1 MLEARVV
8 MEPSRSESA
17 ASRPDPWPRMWHAL
31 CSLPLVAVVVVFCF
45 GRAWKGPLYLEP
57 LLAVPPAL
65 AGIGAT
71 KPRRPLIYGG
81 ISLLTA
87 LLVATRTVG
96 RTPSLTITT
105 VISVV
110 VVTAVSAAG
119 AVLSSRRNQKLA
131 DVMTVA
137 EVAQRALL
145 RPLPRQV
152 GPLEVD
158 VLYLAAAAEARV
170 GGDLYEVARTPY
182 GIRMIMG
189 DVRGKG
195 LGAVEVAADVL
206 GVFREAA
213 HDVYT
218 LAEVARRLDASLVRR
233 DAVHEEFVTA
243 VLVEVDPEVS
253 TMTIYNCGHPSPM
266 ILTPGGRGDGGD
278 AAKPRSVTVADVPI
292 PAPPLGLMS
301 LGDCS
306 GASRRLPF
314 KPGDELLLYTDG
326 ITEARDAKRRFYPL
340 AERLPAL
347 AGTSQEGS
355 RPDLLKR
362 LKNDVLRH
370 VGAPLDDDAALLRV
384 RAAGART
391 ASADGAAGPSQ
402 TLAPAPGT
410 ASL

>member
-1 MLEARVV
+1 MLETRVV
-8 MEPSRSESA
+8 VEPSRRDGTT
-17 ASRPDPWPRMWHAL
+17 SRPDPWPRMWHAL
-31 CSLPLVAVVVVFCF
+31 CSLPLVAVVVVFCL

-81 ISLLTA
+81 ISLLAA
-87 LLVATRTVG
+87 LVVATRSVD

-105 VISVV
+105 VIAVI

-131 DVMTVA
+131 DVMNVA
-137 EVAQRALL
+137 EVAQRAL
-145 RPLPRQV
+145 
-152 GPLEVD
+152 
-158 VLYLAAAAEARV
+158 EAV
-170 GGDLYEVARTPY
+170 HE
-182 GIRMIMG
+182 
-189 DVRGKG
+189 
-195 LGAVEVAADVL
+195 
-206 GVFREAA
+206 
-213 HDVYT
+213 VYT

-253 TMTIYNCGHPSPM
+253 AMTIYNCGHPSPM
-266 ILTPGGRGDGGD
+266 VLAPAGRDDPKDDGQ
-278 AAKPRSVTVADVPI
+278 AHRVTVVDVPL

-340 AERLPAL
+340 AERLAAL
-347 AGTSQEGS
+347 AGTSAEGS

-362 LKNDVLRH
+362 LKDDVLRH
-370 VGAPLDDDAALLRV
+370 VGAPLDDDAALLRARAV
-384 RAAGART
+384 GGRAAN
-391 ASADGAAGPSQ
+391 ADALAEPGSQ

-410 ASL
+410 APL